1 MIHFWFTKIKG
12 LDRMKNADL
21 GKIACNYDYK
31 EINRTMLIQQI
42 LRLINKGTM
51 SETKK
56 NVEKTVNGKDNVI
69 NARYYWKK
77 NKKKKKREYDRNQ
90 YQNMS

>member
-56 NVEKTVNGKDNVI
+56 NV
-69 NARYYWKK
+69 
-77 NKKKKKREYDRNQ
+77 
-90 YQNMS
+90 